1 MVESARAPMNHAT
14 IRARRLEGNHLRR
27 SIPLPQREGVAAP
40 CGACRT
46 GTGLVVVSAVVS
58 VIVIVLVVIF
68 AGRLGWSGC
77 GGSAGR
83 RCLRSGGLRRRGGAC
98 RGRPSLVT
106 AAGGSSAGRGL

>member
-58 VIVIVLVVIF
+58 VIIVVSVIV
-68 AGRLGWSGC
+68 AGRLGRSGR

-83 RCLRSGGLRRRGGAC
+83 WRLRCGGRRGRGC
-98 RGRPSLVT
+98 RGR
-106 AAGGSSAGRGL
+106 G